1 MTDIPLSRAM
11 TKEHRERLLR
21 IAHEVAFPSG
31 ARLFEEGQPADRFW
45 IIRTGT
51 VVLDLRV
58 PGRGAAD
65 VDSLGH
71 GELLGWSWHFPRT
84 GGTWAPRRSAPYAP
98 GNSTRTRYGP
108 RARGTPSSAGRSPPG
123 SARWWR
129 TDCRSPASVCW
140 TCTRRTAVELPSEAG
155 LRVPSAVAGRGG
167 VFGPPAL
174 PRRPVRLADSR
185 RTGTGQ

>member
-71 GELLGWSWHFPRT
+71 GELLGWSWHFPPYRWHLGAEALSPVRAWQFDADT
-84 GGTWAPRRSAPYAP
+84 VRAACARDPEFGRAVATWVGQVVAHRLQISRIRLLDLYAP
-98 GNSTRTRYGP
+98 HGS
-108 RARGTPSSAGRSPPG
+108 GTP
-123 SARWWR
+123 
-129 TDCRSPASVCW
+129 V
-140 TCTRRTAVELPSEAG
+140 
-155 LRVPSAVAGRGG
+155 
-167 VFGPPAL
+167 
-174 PRRPVRLADSR
+174 
-185 RTGTGQ
+185 

>member
-71 GELLGWSWHFPRT
+71 GELLGWSWHFPPYRWHLGAEALSPVRAWQFDADT
-84 GGTWAPRRSAPYAP
+84 VRAACARDPEFGRAVATWVGQVVAHRLQISRIRLLDLFAPHGS
-98 GNSTRTRYGP
+98 
-108 RARGTPSSAGRSPPG
+108 GTP
-123 SARWWR
+123 
-129 TDCRSPASVCW
+129 V
-140 TCTRRTAVELPSEAG
+140 
-155 LRVPSAVAGRGG
+155 
-167 VFGPPAL
+167 
-174 PRRPVRLADSR
+174 
-185 RTGTGQ
+185 

>member
-71 GELLGWSWHFPRT
+71 GELLGWSWHFPPYRWHLGAEALSPVRAWRFDADT
-84 GGTWAPRRSAPYAP
+84 VRAACARDPEFGRAVATWVGQVVAHRLQISRIRLLDLYAP
-98 GNSTRTRYGP
+98 HGS
-108 RARGTPSSAGRSPPG
+108 GTP
-123 SARWWR
+123 
-129 TDCRSPASVCW
+129 V
-140 TCTRRTAVELPSEAG
+140 
-155 LRVPSAVAGRGG
+155 
-167 VFGPPAL
+167 
-174 PRRPVRLADSR
+174 
-185 RTGTGQ
+185 